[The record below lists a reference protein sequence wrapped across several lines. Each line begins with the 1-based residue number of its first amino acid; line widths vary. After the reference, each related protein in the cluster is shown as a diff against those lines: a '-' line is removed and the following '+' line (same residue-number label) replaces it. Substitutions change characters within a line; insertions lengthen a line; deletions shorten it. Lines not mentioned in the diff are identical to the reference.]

1 MKLEELKV
9 GQYLQDQYGNQFKVL
24 TVEPQDAQCVE
35 LECTYFNQ
43 RVAVGDGI
51 YFESAGQAWW
61 VVKEQ
66 ACIRQSLSADEEVAA
81 YKADC
86 QLWLLVEPS
95 TTVDITLESLEV
107 SCG

>member
-1 MKLEELKV
+1 MKLEDVKV

-24 TVEPQDAQCVE
+24 TVAPRDAQCVK

-51 YFESAGQAWW
+51 YFESTGQVWW

-66 ACIRQSLSADEEVAA
+66 ACIRQSLSEDEKKTAA

-86 QLWLLVEPS
+86 QLWLLVETDTS
-95 TTVDITLESLEV
+95 ADITLESLEV
-107 SCG
+107 L